1 MNKPS
6 IRSIIVTAPQG
17 LLPILKNELKTL
29 GFPIVWAGE
38 TALGT
43 CGTYYD
49 TMKLNLWLRTAHHV
63 HYQLNEFNCRN
74 ISELY
79 RAVAAMPWESF
90 ISPKGYISV
99 TSSVDHPSIRDNRIV
114 NLKCKDAIVDR
125 IAAREGRRPD
135 SGNEKKGAVIAV
147 YWNKNR
153 CSVSIDTSGDPLSK
167 RGYRKIPLRAPMQ
180 ETLAA
185 GVVQATY
192 FNGHQHFVNPMCG
205 SGTLAIEAALIA
217 SCKAPGLTRKQ
228 FGFMH
233 TLLFD
238 EKSWRNLLNAAHST
252 VCNQGTNYRIIAT
265 DNDKKVVEAA
275 STNAHAAGVHELIE
289 FAVSDFMETTIP
301 PGKGVIIF
309 NPEYGIRLGTEERL
323 VMTYRSIGKFMKQC
337 CRGYRG
343 YVFTGNATLAGNIG
357 LKSGRK
363 RKFQSGKIDC
373 RLYEYDLYQGK
384 R

>member
-125 IAAREGRRPD
+125 IAEIGR
-135 SGNEKKGAVIAV
+135 
-147 YWNKNR
+147 
-153 CSVSIDTSGDPLSK
+153 
-167 RGYRKIPLRAPMQ
+167 
-180 ETLAA
+180 
-185 GVVQATY
+185 
-192 FNGHQHFVNPMCG
+192 
-205 SGTLAIEAALIA
+205 A
-217 SCKAPGLTRKQ
+217 SCR
-228 FGFMH
+228 
-233 TLLFD
+233 
-238 EKSWRNLLNAAHST
+238 
-252 VCNQGTNYRIIAT
+252 
-265 DNDKKVVEAA
+265 
-275 STNAHAAGVHELIE
+275 
-289 FAVSDFMETTIP
+289 
-301 PGKGVIIF
+301 
-309 NPEYGIRLGTEERL
+309 ER
-323 VMTYRSIGKFMKQC
+323 V
-337 CRGYRG
+337 
-343 YVFTGNATLAGNIG
+343 
-357 LKSGRK
+357 
-363 RKFQSGKIDC
+363 
-373 RLYEYDLYQGK
+373 
-384 R
+384 